1 MSGSLGRPILS
12 VATLVVVASI
22 IAGIVAIGSPSEG
35 RFQQLDS
42 GRVADLQ
49 SIMSAT
55 DEFWSRNERLPTTLD
70 ELADDPRASVNT
82 VDPGSALPYGYRVV
96 DEDRYELC
104 ATFDRPSSVSPGR
117 PREDFWRHGEGE
129 RCFELEVD
137 RTLGREG
144 G

>member
-1 MSGSLGRPILS
+1 MTGSLGKPILS

-22 IAGIVAIGSPSEG
+22 IAGILAIGSPSEG

-49 SIMSAT
+49 GIMGAT
-55 DEFWSRNERLPTTLD
+55 DGFWSRNERLPATLA

-82 VDPGSALPYGYRVV
+82 LDPGSALPYRYRVL
-96 DEDRYELC
+96 DEDHYEVC
-104 ATFDRPSSVSPGR
+104 ATFDRPSAEPPGR
-117 PREDFWRHGEGE
+117 PREDFWSHGAGE

-137 RTLGREG
+137 RTVGGEG